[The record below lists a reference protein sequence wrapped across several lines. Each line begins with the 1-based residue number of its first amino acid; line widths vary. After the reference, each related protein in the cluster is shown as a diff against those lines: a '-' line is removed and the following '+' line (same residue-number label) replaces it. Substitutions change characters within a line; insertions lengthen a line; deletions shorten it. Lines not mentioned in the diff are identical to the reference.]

1 VSLAIDFP
9 AIINI
14 LRDEFSLQE
23 AGIVRHE
30 MKQVKDVPEKLLFLR
45 SAVE

>member
-23 AGIVRHE
+23 AGIVRYKME
-30 MKQVKDVPEKLLFLR
+30 QVEDVPEKLLFLR
-45 SAVE
+45 SVVE